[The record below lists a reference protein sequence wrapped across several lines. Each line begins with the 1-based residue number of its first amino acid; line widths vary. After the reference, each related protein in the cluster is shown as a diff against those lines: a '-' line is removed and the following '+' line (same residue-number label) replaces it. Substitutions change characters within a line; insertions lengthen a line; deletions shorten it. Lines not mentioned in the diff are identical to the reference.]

1 MIFTSDAEP
10 IAQFRGVELILKS
23 DAGDI
28 NILKKIDLDVR
39 QGEKLAIVGPSG
51 SGKTSLLMVMAGL
64 ESVTSGSIKV
74 IGREITRLNE
84 NTLAD
89 FRRDNL
95 GLVFQSFHLIPTMT
109 AIENV
114 AIAMELAGY
123 ENAFEKAKFT
133 LNEVGLRH
141 RLSHFPGELSGG
153 EQQRVALARAYA
165 VKPNLLLADE
175 PTGNLDSETGARIAD
190 LMFNLAD
197 RDNTTLILITH
208 DQTVAE
214 RCDRIISIV
223 DGKISNGLL
232 NDYLVDSI

>member
-1 MIFTSDAEP
+1 M
-10 IAQFRGVELILKS
+10 ELILKS

-28 NILKKIDLDVR
+28 NILNKIDLDVG

-64 ESVTSGSIKV
+64 ESVTSGSIRV
-74 IGREITRLNE
+74 IGQEITRLNE
-84 NTLAD
+84 NGLAD
-89 FRRDNL
+89 FRRDNI

-114 AIAMELAGY
+114 AISMELAGY
-123 ENAFEKAKFT
+123 ENAFEEAK
-133 LNEVGLRH
+133 LILDEVGLRH

-175 PTGNLDSETGARIAD
+175 PTGNLDSETGARTAD

-208 DQTVAE
+208 DQTIAG
-214 RCDRIISIV
+214 RCDRIVSIV
-223 DGKISNGLL
+223 DGKISSGLL
-232 NDYLVDSI
+232 KNK